1 MRTRSFVGFLPLFA
15 LLLYFELGYLMEYDT
30 GECPLFGTVVY
41 NVPCRLFS
49 LVMLFIGL
57 SVISL
62 FLAGKIRASLLS
74 VVSYFII
81 TFFAA
86 WEWALSARV
95 ISLVGIILSL
105 VSLYISPR
113 EVETSR
119 SLREAIS
126 LVIYVFVFLVFLL
139 SAVSYAL
146 YFSWICE
153 EAYSGTTAV
162 LCSVISYILVG
173 SGLTSPFLWWKG
185 WRIHALI
192 TLLANFFFMKF
203 VLRVLPFSELTFILM
218 VVLFILELDGK
229 GGFYEQKRK

>member
-1 MRTRSFVGFLPLFA
+1 MRTRCFVGFLPLFA

-62 FLAGKIRASLLS
+62 LLAGKIRTSLLS

-113 EVETSR
+113 EVETSK
-119 SLREAIS
+119 SLCEAIS
-126 LVIYVFVFLVFLL
+126 LVIYAFVFLVFLL

-146 YFSWICE
+146 YFSWICK

-162 LCSVISYILVG
+162 LCSVISYAVIMLGMVSPVLWVKGRRNWAAVIL
-173 SGLTSPFLWWKG
+173 LTNFL
-185 WRIHALI
+185 
-192 TLLANFFFMKF
+192 FFGV
-203 VLRVLPFSELTFILM
+203 VLRLPMGGWTELAIAFSVVVVIIEL
-218 VVLFILELDGK
+218 LDAWHGK
-229 GGFYEQKRK
+229 HR